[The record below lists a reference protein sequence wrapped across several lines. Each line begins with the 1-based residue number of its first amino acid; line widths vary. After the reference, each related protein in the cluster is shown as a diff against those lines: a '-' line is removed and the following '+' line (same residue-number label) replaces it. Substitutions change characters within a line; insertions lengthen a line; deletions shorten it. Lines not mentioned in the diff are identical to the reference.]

1 MDILLMMTGTTEA
14 LPCCSSWLFDQV
26 TLLDVLLL
34 VNSVDLEASGPGFDS
49 LWSLVPIWQLVPGLC
64 VDHLGS

>member
-1 MDILLMMTGTTEA
+1 MDILLVMTGTTQA

-26 TLLDVLLL
+26 TLLGLLQ
-34 VNSVDLEASGPGFDS
+34 SVDSIVLEASGPGFDS

-64 VDHLGS
+64 VDHVGS

>member
-1 MDILLMMTGTTEA
+1 MDILLVMTGTTQA

-34 VNSVDLEASGPGFDS
+34 VTSVDLEASGPGFDS